1 MPREAA
7 SVSKGTGTSRREAQ
21 REQVLLDGRVSIWG
35 LGSEEPS
42 RW

>member
-1 MPREAA
+1 MPREVA
-7 SVSKGTGTSRREAQ
+7 SVSKGTGTSRHEAQ
-21 REQVLLDGRVSIWG
+21 REQQVVLDGRVG